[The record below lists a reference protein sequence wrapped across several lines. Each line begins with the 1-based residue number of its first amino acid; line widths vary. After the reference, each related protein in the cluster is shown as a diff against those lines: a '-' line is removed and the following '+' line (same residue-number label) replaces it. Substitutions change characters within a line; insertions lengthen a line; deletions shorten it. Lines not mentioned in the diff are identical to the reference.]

1 MLQRMKDYCP
11 RNLCHN
17 IPLTSLYIRDKGKQI
32 DRQTDRQTDII
43 FFKLLS
49 LTISHSVSENNGTDR
64 YIGKIC
70 QSRIA
75 KHDIVI
81 VVTTAVVE
89 I

>member
-17 IPLTSLYIRDKGKQI
+17 IPLTSLYIRDKGKQ
-32 DRQTDRQTDII
+32 TDRQTDMK
-43 FFKLLS
+43 FVKLLS